1 MGLRK
6 VETRRSAAY
15 GSYGSGSSN
24 SISGVASIETGCHVH
39 WIGLQW
45 RGSQSLCLGNGCR
58 IIHFPLFLFTTTNTR
73 GGGGQ
78 LLEIT
83 HPWSVHQVRVAP
95 IVVVIL
101 LFGRDFA
108 AVLPSALLRLAV
120 LVVDAPLHPQ
130 HAHAANVGFRP
141 TDFLHPDGVVGGD
154 MSARVGWA
162 EVRAPRLVERFIHF
176 GDYRV
181 SSRLV
186 I

>member
-1 MGLRK
+1 MERK
-6 VETRRSAAY
+6 S
-15 GSYGSGSSN
+15 
-24 SISGVASIETGCHVH
+24 VALSREWVQGYSFPSVFVH
-39 WIGLQW
+39 NHQHE
-45 RGSQSLCLGNGCR
+45 R
-58 IIHFPLFLFTTTNTR
+58 
-73 GGGGQ
+73 GGGQ